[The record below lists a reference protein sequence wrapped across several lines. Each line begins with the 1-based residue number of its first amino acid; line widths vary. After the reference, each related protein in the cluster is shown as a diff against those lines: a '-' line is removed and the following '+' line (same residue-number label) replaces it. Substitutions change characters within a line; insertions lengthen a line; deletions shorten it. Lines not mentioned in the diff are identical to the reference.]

1 MERTVARLGCDC
13 HFKKFP
19 LVRVRLAYRE
29 RSDVMSI
36 SISAVIS
43 QDRFVECDIRSL
55 RSRYSNWSCQTSVQS
70 NRMQIMK
77 LKQLVCAG
85 IAVLIFGKSLDGE
98 ATLRHRSGDRI
109 RTAGKSRLFTAN
121 THKEFTRFN
130 FLIAVVVCHCHLC
143 RCNGELKHSFFA
155 GL

>member
-1 MERTVARLGCDC
+1 ATLRSSHWSGLGGVPRAKRPDVKLNLHCD
-13 HFKKFP
+13 F
-19 LVRVRLAYRE
+19 
-29 RSDVMSI
+29 SGS
-36 SISAVIS
+36 
-43 QDRFVECDIRSL
+43 FVESGIRSL

-70 NRMQIMK
+70 NRMQIMR
-77 LKQLVCAG
+77 LKQLVCPG
-85 IAVLIFGKSLDGE
+85 IAVLIFDRSLDDE

>member
-43 QDRFVECDIRSL
+43 QDRFVECGIRSV
-55 RSRYSNWSCQTSVQS
+55 RSRYCIISSCPITRAMKLCEKSIFHSGGNSNWSYLPADAISKTIIRRKPKNRTS
-70 NRMQIMK
+70 
-77 LKQLVCAG
+77 A
-85 IAVLIFGKSLDGE
+85 AIFQMLY
-98 ATLRHRSGDRI
+98 
-109 RTAGKSRLFTAN
+109 
-121 THKEFTRFN
+121 
-130 FLIAVVVCHCHLC
+130 
-143 RCNGELKHSFFA
+143 
-155 GL
+155 GLSP